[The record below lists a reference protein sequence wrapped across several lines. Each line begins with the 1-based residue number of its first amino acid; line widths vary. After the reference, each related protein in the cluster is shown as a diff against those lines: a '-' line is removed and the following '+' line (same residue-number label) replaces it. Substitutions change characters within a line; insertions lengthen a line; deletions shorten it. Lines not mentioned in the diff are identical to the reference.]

1 MHKWLGMFALGCAA
15 TLTTG
20 CQTTDPYTREK
31 KTSNASTLAVSE
43 GVKCGTL
50 ALVSGALSGSNR
62 AVEDA
67 AIKTG
72 VCAGNGALAGAALDE
87 QERRLLAELEAAG
100 VKIAI
105 RQQNEVL
112 EIESPIVFAS
122 NSSKLEGSSYRKVI
136 AIGKVLA
143 KYNRKPVV
151 IIGHTSPEEPN
162 FIGDRRATA
171 VRDTIWK
178 FARSV
183 SVATKSQGSS
193 QPLGDNASQT
203 GRDRN
208 RRVSVFIRLAS
219 GHPQSS

>member
-1 MHKWLGMFALGCAA
+1 MRKSLGMTAFGCIAALIV
-15 TLTTG
+15 G

-31 KTSNASTLAVSE
+31 KASNASTLAVSE
-43 GVKCGTL
+43 GVKCGTI
-50 ALVSGALSGSNR
+50 ALVSGALSGNNR
-62 AVEDA
+62 AVEEA
-67 AIKTG
+67 AIMAA
-72 VCAGNGALAGAALDE
+72 VCAGTGALAGAALDD

-100 VKIAI
+100 VKIAV

-122 NSSKLEGSSYRKVI
+122 NSSKLEGSSYGKIV

-143 KYNRKPVV
+143 KYSQKPVI
-151 IIGHTSPEEPN
+151 IIGHTSSEEPN
-162 FIGDRRATA
+162 SIGNKRAAA

-183 SVATKSQGSS
+183 KMATKNQGSS
-193 QPLGDNASQT
+193 QPLGDNSSQT
-203 GRDRN
+203 GRERN